1 MNELILASALRINN
15 SLKRNGI
22 SCRFRAK
29 LALLC
34 NLAGPPDALYV
45 HCGAGQ
51 LRSGQAMET
60 SGEGQWLRRR
70 FHSAVR
76 GCLAAGVPDV
86 APQATFTSLR
96 AEYWIRLGDV
106 TPEDAY
112 ALHLNRRSSTRIS
125 LCGRFGGRE
134 RHDIPF
140 HGATLF
146 DLSDLPMVEVE
157 GRYDM
162 LRVYLPRRRMISVA
176 ESMARRSDV
185 KLRLPKSGFDDYI
198 ITNLLNIINFAFDN
212 PEQSSQLLVD
222 EISVLLMS
230 HLIQNYSDVSTIE
243 HTRGGL
249 ASWQERIAKEILFA
263 RICDPPT
270 ADELGQ
276 ACGVSARHFI
286 RAFRKS
292 IGRTP
297 HQWLMQERALK
308 AKDLLEHSDRTLAEI
323 SAICGYANLSHFC
336 RAFLTCFGQ
345 SPGMARRQA
354 KAIAASR

>member
-1 MNELILASALRINN
+1 MQS
-15 SLKRNGI
+15 
-22 SCRFRAK
+22 
-29 LALLC
+29 
-34 NLAGPPDALYV
+34 
-45 HCGAGQ
+45 
-51 LRSGQAMET
+51 
-60 SGEGQWLRRR
+60 SGEGEWLQRR

-76 GCLAAGVPDV
+76 ACFAAGLPDV

-96 AEYWIRLGDV
+96 AEHWTRLGDV

-112 ALHLNRRSSTRIS
+112 TLHLNRRSSTSIS
-125 LCGRFGGRE
+125 LCGRFGGRQ

-185 KLRLPKSGFDDYI
+185 RLRLPKPGFDDYI
-198 ITNLLNIINFAFDN
+198 ITNLLNIINFAFHN
-212 PEQSSQLLVD
+212 PEQTSQLLID
-222 EISVLLMS
+222 EVSVLLMS
-230 HLIQNYSDVSTIE
+230 HLIHNYSNVSPIE
-243 HTRGGL
+243 RSRGGL

-276 ACGVSARHFI
+276 TCGVSARHFI
-286 RAFRKS
+286 RAFRQS
-292 IGRTP
+292 TGLTP
-297 HQWLMQERALK
+297 HQWLMQERALN
-308 AKDLLEHSDRTLAEI
+308 AKNLLEHSDRTLAQI
-323 SAICGYANLSHFC
+323 SAMCGYANPSHLC
-336 RAFLTCFGQ
+336 RAFHRCFGQ
-345 SPGMARRQA
+345 SPSNARRQA
-354 KAIAASR
+354 KASAAFR